1 MCIIDGRKHFFCIFH
16 VAAYQ
21 KHRGQTYV
29 HFSKK
34 QKIFRNF
41 VFCAF
46 YTKNSQV
53 LSFEK
58 GGFTLE
64 FQADERCNVGANVQF
79 QWTSKP
85 LESSPEVDLVDFY
98 QKSSMYLVCVG
109 QPLGVLVLR
118 WFLQSSKT
126 NLPTSGDSN
135 ASHSVSKGL
144 DFVKWEQMSSSNGI
158 PGVWKVPQK
167 WT

>member
-1 MCIIDGRKHFFCIFH
+1 MHDESNLIFDLSSPSLYCIFLFSGLLLFIFGASPSTEFVAALFLEISRKMCIIDGRKHFFCIFH

-58 GGFTLE
+58 RGFTLE
-64 FQADERCNVGANVQF
+64 FQGHGISQVGANVQF

-85 LESSPEVDLVDFY
+85 LDEPPEVDLVDFY
-98 QKSSMYLVCVG
+98 QKSSMPLVWVG
-109 QPLGVLVLR
+109 QPVGILVLR
-118 WFLQSSKT
+118 
-126 NLPTSGDSN
+126 
-135 ASHSVSKGL
+135 
-144 DFVKWEQMSSSNGI
+144 
-158 PGVWKVPQK
+158 
-167 WT
+167 

>member
-1 MCIIDGRKHFFCIFH
+1 MFHFDYQKNLTVFVNSTPWDRVDSKKRWRSRDCSFFGANPSTEFVAALFLEISRKMCIIDGRKHFFCIFH

-79 QWTSKP
+79 QWTFKR
-85 LESSPEVDLVDFY
+85 LESSPEVDLVDF
-98 QKSSMYLVCVG
+98 
-109 QPLGVLVLR
+109 
-118 WFLQSSKT
+118 
-126 NLPTSGDSN
+126 
-135 ASHSVSKGL
+135 
-144 DFVKWEQMSSSNGI
+144 
-158 PGVWKVPQK
+158 
-167 WT
+167 

>member
-16 VAAYQ
+16 VAAYR

-58 GGFTLE
+58 RGFTLE
-64 FQADERCNVGANVQF
+64 FQGHGISQVGANVQF

-85 LESSPEVDLVDFY
+85 LDEPPEVDLVDFY
-98 QKSSMYLVCVG
+98 QKSSMPLVWVG
-109 QPLGVLVLR
+109 QPVGILVLR
-118 WFLQSSKT
+118 
-126 NLPTSGDSN
+126 
-135 ASHSVSKGL
+135 
-144 DFVKWEQMSSSNGI
+144 
-158 PGVWKVPQK
+158 
-167 WT
+167 